1 MGRCTKTT
9 SKSPSNGS
17 YLGYPQLSPP
27 SEITKVGSDC
37 YISRTVCTDTAR
49 CTELW
54 NYTCPPGVTPGEHW
68 TRIILQPVPC
78 PPDIPPPSIT
88 SPRTSRGCFGTPNM
102 YSVVIDP
109 NGREIL
115 RTLVQANHP
124 DCVSG
129 TPPGGSSCASNPG
142 IPPSSG
148 GGLPYSLNTSGQS
161 SNSSMEYAF
170 GTGQSG
176 GVPCWMRPKETH
188 VPRPGPGFQ
197 DLVASVLFPSSL
209 EYLYN
214 IHRSGIES
222 LSAPYFFR
230 DRNTPDWVKDPLATT
245 SAPESATACIP
256 VTFGPVDAY
265 KEVYAYF
272 TISQAVVGDLLVLA
286 RLWAKDYY
294 YDCEN
299 QIASQWDFLKSYF
312 PLYIDEAVGSRSGYP
327 SADLTT
333 HILPG
338 GVEVI
343 LPTYLF
349 SRSQNTF
356 FSTAFGSK
364 QTLGAHLQLCG
375 DFPVIM
381 QGWDYLVKVWST
393 FSAAIRI
400 PRCLIPEGGTMTYTF
415 NVTFSLPDAMTQ
427 PPATWNVIQDR
438 APVDVCINTPGCT
451 KKNHQIMV
459 YDYPNDF
466 SVFEGLPAVPPQPT
480 PPTAPTVPV
489 NPGVRFVS
497 ESTWDVVGGA
507 QIETIVTYIE
517 RTGFP
522 RTNYITLSPAQ
533 QAVLTSEGISIPTPP
548 IFLWRTSPPSTF
560 TDFDAINWL
569 PEPGYPDPVPLY
581 NLQQLGLMNYYEQ
594 CVVLAAAYQQQYSVY
609 VADLADYLD
618 NMTYFNNHTYPAW
631 VAQEKASRDAYTAA
645 AKSIGVVVGKTPQ
658 ENTKGGICA
667 SRPSSN

>member
-1 MGRCTKTT
+1 
-9 SKSPSNGS
+9 
-17 YLGYPQLSPP
+17 
-27 SEITKVGSDC
+27 
-37 YISRTVCTDTAR
+37 
-49 CTELW
+49 
-54 NYTCPPGVTPGEHW
+54 
-68 TRIILQPVPC
+68 
-78 PPDIPPPSIT
+78 
-88 SPRTSRGCFGTPNM
+88 
-102 YSVVIDP
+102 
-109 NGREIL
+109 
-115 RTLVQANHP
+115 
-124 DCVSG
+124 
-129 TPPGGSSCASNPG
+129 
-142 IPPSSG
+142 
-148 GGLPYSLNTSGQS
+148 
-161 SNSSMEYAF
+161 
-170 GTGQSG
+170 
-176 GVPCWMRPKETH
+176 
-188 VPRPGPGFQ
+188 
-197 DLVASVLFPSSL
+197 
-209 EYLYN
+209 
-214 IHRSGIES
+214 
-222 LSAPYFFR
+222 
-230 DRNTPDWVKDPLATT
+230 
-245 SAPESATACIP
+245 
-256 VTFGPVDAY
+256 
-265 KEVYAYF
+265 
-272 TISQAVVGDLLVLA
+272 
-286 RLWAKDYY
+286 
-294 YDCEN
+294 
-299 QIASQWDFLKSYF
+299 
-312 PLYIDEAVGSRSGYP
+312 
-327 SADLTT
+327 
-333 HILPG
+333 
-338 GVEVI
+338 
-343 LPTYLF
+343 
-349 SRSQNTF
+349 
-356 FSTAFGSK
+356 
-364 QTLGAHLQLCG
+364 
-375 DFPVIM
+375 
-381 QGWDYLVKVWST
+381 
-393 FSAAIRI
+393 
-400 PRCLIPEGGTMTYTF
+400 MTYTF
-415 NVTFSLPDAMTQ
+415 NVTFSLPESMTK
-427 PPATWNVIQDR
+427 PPAQWNVIQDR